1 VILCHLCLVQLSL
14 VFKNQTYVADLSA
27 GIDLSLSIG
36 PGGDNPNAF
45 HIQAALFEP
54 IRVGDFVGAVAEG
67 GSANCEVLTL
77 CPHGNGTHT
86 ECVGHILKNRY
97 TVPEALTQSYFL
109 VQVLS
114 VELDQQEER
123 SFLAEAAL
131 HGKLRQAD
139 ALCLRSLPNS
149 AEKRSMVWSG
159 NEPPYISEAAM
170 HAIVQGSYTH
180 LLTDFPS
187 VDPEEDAGALA
198 AHRIWWNVP
207 SREETLS
214 NPEGQWMKEVRWN
227 ACITE
232 MVYVPEIVED
242 GLYLLHIQTPSL
254 RTDAVPSKPVLYP
267 ILP

>member
-1 VILCHLCLVQLSL
+1 MQLSL
-14 VFKNQTYVADLSA
+14 VSKNQTYVADLSS

-45 HIQAALFEP
+45 HIQPAQFEP

-86 ECVGHILKNRY
+86 ECVGHILKDRY
-97 TVPEALTQSYFL
+97 TVPQALTQSYFL

-114 VELDQQEER
+114 VELDQQQER
-123 SFLAEAAL
+123 AFLAEGAL
-131 HGKLRQAD
+131 RGKLQAAD
-139 ALCLRSLPNS
+139 ALCLRSLPNTE
-149 AEKRSMVWSG
+149 AKRSMVWSG
-159 NEPPYISEAAM
+159 NEPPYISEEAM
-170 HAIVQGSYTH
+170 RVIVEGGFHH

-187 VDPEEDAGALA
+187 VDPEEDSGALA

-207 SREETLS
+207 SREETLAD
-214 NPEGQWMKEVRWN
+214 PDGLWMKNVRWN
-227 ACITE
+227 ACISE
-232 MVYVPEIVED
+232 MVYVPNLVED

-254 RTDAVPSKPVLYP
+254 RSDAVPSKPVLYP
-267 ILP
+267 LLP

>member
-1 VILCHLCLVQLSL
+1 MQLSL
-14 VFKNQTYVADLSA
+14 VSKNQTYVADLSS

-45 HIQAALFEP
+45 HIQPALFEP

-86 ECVGHILKNRY
+86 ECVGHILKDRY
-97 TVPEALTQSYFL
+97 TVPQALTQSYFL

-114 VELDQQEER
+114 VELNQQQQR
-123 SFLAEAAL
+123 SFLDDDAL
-131 HGKLRQAD
+131 KGKLQPAD

-149 AEKRSMVWSG
+149 EAKRSMIWSG
-159 NEPPYISEAAM
+159 NEPPYISEEAM
-170 HAIVQGSYTH
+170 KVIVAGGFDH

-207 SREETLS
+207 SREETLAD
-214 NPEGQWMKEVRWN
+214 PDGLWMKNLRWN

-232 MVYVPEIVED
+232 MVYVPNSVVD

-254 RTDAVPSKPVLYP
+254 RSDAVPSKPVLYP
-267 ILP
+267 LLP

>member
-1 VILCHLCLVQLSL
+1 MCHLCLVQLSF
-14 VFKNQTYVADLSA
+14 VSQNQTFVADLSA

-36 PGGDNPNAF
+36 PQGDNPNAF
-45 HIQAALFEP
+45 HIQPAQFEP

-86 ECVGHILKNRY
+86 ECVGHILKDRY

-114 VELDQQEER
+114 VELDQQQER
-123 SFLAEAAL
+123 SFLAEVAL
-131 HGKLRQAD
+131 HGKLQPAD

-149 AEKRSMVWSG
+149 EAKRSMLWSG
-159 NEPPYISEAAM
+159 NEPPYISEEAM
-170 HAIVQGSYTH
+170 QAIVAGRYTH

-207 SREETLS
+207 SREETLADPDGRFL
-214 NPEGQWMKEVRWN
+214 NTVRRH

-232 MVYVPEIVED
+232 LVYVPNSVED

-254 RTDAVPSKPVLYP
+254 RSDAVPSKPVLYP
-267 ILP
+267 LLP